1 MNELSP
7 KPGETA
13 SLSDR
18 GAQAAAPA
26 AAPARRRRL
35 SAFWVRLSLFL
46 LVLGLLAGLAVYWG
60 HSAVLYV
67 HETDARIK
75 ADLIAVAS
83 EVAGRVTERPVT
95 DGDRV
100 ARGQVL
106 LRLDARE
113 ATLRLEETDAE
124 QATLLAGISRLD
136 AEMAMIR
143 ERAESR
149 IARARARLE
158 EMTAGRELY
167 EHELTFARDDYER
180 ARALAKTGAISSA
193 RLERSHTDYLRARQE
208 LTRAEAEIVNAR
220 AGIAEANAELAE
232 ITVKRAERSRLE
244 AELSE
249 VAARRERLRVELE
262 QHVITSPIDGV
273 IGRTFASPGE
283 RVEEGQR
290 LMSMHDPQAIWVEAN
305 VRETEIGRIAPGQ
318 RVAVTVDAYPG
329 EVFEGRVERVG
340 HAANSQYA
348 LLPRLNE
355 SGTFTKVTQRLE
367 VRIAVDQRDGRL
379 RPGMM
384 VEVDI
389 DAPNPR
395 LWPF

>member
-7 KPGETA
+7 KPGENAT
-13 SLSDR
+13 LSDR
-18 GAQAAAPA
+18 GAPT

-35 SAFWVRLSLFL
+35 ATFWVRLLLFA
-46 LVLGLLAGLAVYWG
+46 LVLGGLAALAAMWG
-60 HSAVLYV
+60 RSAVLYV

-83 EVAGRVTERPVT
+83 EVAGRVTERPVQ

-100 ARGQVL
+100 TRGQVL

-113 ATLRLEETDAE
+113 ATLRLEETDAV
-124 QATLLAGISRLD
+124 QATLLAGVGRLD
-136 AEMAMIR
+136 AEVAMIR

-158 EMTAGRELY
+158 EMNAGRDLY
-167 EHELTFARDDYER
+167 EHELRFAKDDYER
-180 ARALAKTGAISSA
+180 ARALAGTGAISSA

-208 LTRAEAEIVNAR
+208 LTRAGAEIASAR
-220 AGIAEANAELAE
+220 AGIDEANAELAE
-232 ITVKRAERSRLE
+232 VAVKQAERTRLE
-244 AELSE
+244 AELAE

-262 QHVITSPIDGV
+262 QHTIVSPIDGV

-290 LMSMHDPQAIWVEAN
+290 LMSMHDPAAIWVEAN
-305 VRETEIGRIAPGQ
+305 VRETEVGRINAGQ
-318 RVAVTVDAYPG
+318 PVTVAVDAYPG
-329 EVFEGRVERVG
+329 ELFKGRVERVG
-340 HAANSQYA
+340 QAANSQYA

-367 VRIAVDQRDGRL
+367 VRITVEQNRGRL

-384 VEVDI
+384 VEVTI
-389 DAPNPR
+389 DAPKSS